1 MKKILLILI
10 IFALSGCGYS
20 AVYKKINNEEIKL
33 SIQSMSGD
41 KYINNLL
48 RTKLKNYSSNKSNK
62 DYILNINSQ
71 FIKSITSKD
80 KTGRATNVQLIL
92 RIEFDVLFDK
102 KQENFIFEENL
113 NIENS
118 SNAYQQKNYEN
129 IIKNNFINTIINE
142 FMLQLN
148 TLK

>member
-1 MKKILLILI
+1 MKKILLIII
-10 IFALSGCGYS
+10 IFALNGCGYS

-62 DYILNINSQ
+62 VYILNINSQ

-102 KQENFIFEENL
+102 KQENFIFEKNL
-113 NIENS
+113 NIKNS

>member
-118 SNAYQQKNYEN
+118 SNAYEQKNYEN

>member
-1 MKKILLILI
+1 MKKILLIII

-102 KQENFIFEENL
+102 KQENYIFEENL

-118 SNAYQQKNYEN
+118 SNAYEQ
-129 IIKNNFINTIINE
+129 IGRAHV
-142 FMLQLN
+142 
-148 TLK
+148 

>member
-1 MKKILLILI
+1 MKKILLIII
-10 IFALSGCGYS
+10 IFALSGCGYN
-20 AVYKKINNEEIKL
+20 AVYKKTNNEEIKL
-33 SIQSMSGD
+33 SIKSMSGD

-102 KQENFIFEENL
+102 KQENYIFEENL

-118 SNAYQQKNYEN
+118 SNAYEQKNYEN

-142 FMLQLN
+142 FMLQLD